1 MSVSVKFTQMPK
13 SADRQD
19 WLSLPKIFFCR
30 SKAHSAIPKAFGT
43 KLTLRVQTVAAVS
56 ASFRQERKRKISN
69 AAQTNPVYRYF
80 REMAILMFSAATG

>member
-1 MSVSVKFTQMPK
+1 MPK

-30 SKAHSAIPKAFGT
+30 SKTHYTTAA